1 MLLMTGL
8 GGIKLRSLSGASRA
22 WVAAMAACCH
32 FFVLKLSTKFSPSH
46 FAHGGGLLWAV
57 GQVVAVAV
65 AVAVAVDRD
74 DLEQIQL
81 NLNLGDLGSDLPS
94 F

>member
-1 MLLMTGL
+1 MGLNYVNFQGLPGL
-8 GGIKLRSLSGASRA
+8 GSLRLL
-22 WVAAMAACCH
+22 VAT

-46 FAHGGGLLWAV
+46 FANGGGLLGAV
-57 GQVVAVAV
+57 GQVVAVV
-65 AVAVAVDRD
+65 VGRD

-94 F
+94 I

>member
-1 MLLMTGL
+1 MLLTTGL
-8 GGIKLRSLSGASRA
+8 GGIKLRPLSGASRA

-46 FAHGGGLLWAV
+46 FANGGGLLWAV
-57 GQVVAVAV
+57 GQVVAV

-94 F
+94 L

>member
-1 MLLMTGL
+1 MLLTAGL
-8 GGIKLRSLSGASRA
+8 GGIKLRQLSGASRA

-46 FAHGGGLLWAV
+46 FANGGGLLGAV
-57 GQVVAVAV
+57 GQVVAVV
-65 AVAVAVDRD
+65 VGRD

-94 F
+94 L